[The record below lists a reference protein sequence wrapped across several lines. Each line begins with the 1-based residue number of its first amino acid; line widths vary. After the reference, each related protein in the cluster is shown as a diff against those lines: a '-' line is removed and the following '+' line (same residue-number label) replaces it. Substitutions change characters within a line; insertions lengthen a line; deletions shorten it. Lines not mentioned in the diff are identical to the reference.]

1 MTKNIWKKI
10 FDGGILSATEL
21 TLEEKKNDYTLCLRG
36 MVYLNQPVIT
46 DSSTKASANEK
57 LREYHTLGTLYLWKR
72 RAIPTI
78 YRKGRRT
85 AEGMVLYLRSL
96 PNITTTSFIN
106 LLRIW
111 RRARFCTPARQ
122 NWVCPLRWQSVPVSR
137 QTTGSLGT
145 EGRKSHYW
153 RIYAKIE
160 PYLWVY

>member
-106 LLRIW
+106 LLRI
-111 RRARFCTPARQ
+111 
-122 NWVCPLRWQSVPVSR
+122 
-137 QTTGSLGT
+137 
-145 EGRKSHYW
+145 
-153 RIYAKIE
+153 
-160 PYLWVY
+160 